1 MEFRYDFCRKHA
13 AQMLDL
19 LDDMETLLQT
29 DTHFLMG
36 RWISD
41 ARATGNASYCVSFLV
56 VPAFV
61 KQISISTIDARW
73 LTRYFNFKY

>member
-1 MEFRYDFCRKHA
+1 MEVLYVLHCRKRA

-29 DTHFLMG
+29 NTHFLMG

-41 ARATGNASYCVSFLV
+41 ARATGSVS
-56 VPAFV
+56 
-61 KQISISTIDARW
+61 K
-73 LTRYFNFKY
+73 